1 MDEVDVAWGVVTA
14 VVAGA
19 AQAALLG
26 AFGDQ
31 AFTLPDELGGGGVDF
46 FGDATDKDVVAV
58 GHVAAFWQGDAEQSV
73 LAVVAVIAGEALAC
87 AASFLSEVAVGVVSV
102 VAPVQRF
109 AVEAAAG
116 IELADGV
123 VLQAALFVVL
133 VVADD
138 DEVFPGRPQ
147 IGGR

>member
-1 MDEVDVAWGVVTA
+1 M
-14 VVAGA
+14 AGA

-58 GHVAAFWQGDAEQSV
+58 GHVAAVWQGDAEQSV

-109 AVEAAAG
+109 TVEAAAAWCSFG
-116 IELADGV
+116 SAQVRLA
-123 VLQAALFVVL
+123 LSATLTFTARWFTTTITTS
-133 VVADD
+133 AI
-138 DEVFPGRPQ
+138 PACTN
-147 IGGR
+147 